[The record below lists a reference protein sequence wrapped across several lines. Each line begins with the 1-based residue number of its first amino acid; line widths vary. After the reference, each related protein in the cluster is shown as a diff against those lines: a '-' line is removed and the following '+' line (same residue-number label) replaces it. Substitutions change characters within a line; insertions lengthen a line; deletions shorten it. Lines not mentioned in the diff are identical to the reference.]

1 MKQDE
6 KYKIKRTKLIP
17 KTNWRDPL
25 AFKKEKKKLHTHK
38 YIYIYIYIYIK
49 HQLRIILYVE

>member
-6 KYKIKRTKLIP
+6 KYKRKRTKLIP

-38 YIYIYIYIYIK
+38 YIYKTPIEDNFIC
-49 HQLRIILYVE
+49 

>member
-25 AFKKEKKKLHTHK
+25 AFKKEKKKITHTQ
-38 YIYIYIYIYIK
+38 IYIYI
-49 HQLRIILYVE
+49 